1 MAMPPRVTTVLMDI
15 DGTLLDSNAA
25 HAAAWVHALREHG
38 IDTDES
44 QVRPLIGMGADK
56 LLPAVAHVAEDS
68 DQGRA
73 MSRRKSA
80 VFADLLPGLH
90 PTAGARR
97 LVEKLLHSGMEIVIA
112 TSAGRNEVAG
122 LLRQAGVADLIPKR
136 TSSGDVADSK
146 PDPDVVHAALARAGA
161 TPEEAVF
168 VGDTPYDVEA
178 GARAGVG
185 VVAVRCG
192 GYWQDGDLRGAVLIV
207 NDPEELLERWR

>member
-1 MAMPPRVTTVLMDI
+1 M
-15 DGTLLDSNAA
+15 LDSNAA

-44 QVRPLIGMGADK
+44 QVRPLTGMGADK
-56 LLPAVAHVAEDS
+56 LLPTVAH
-68 DQGRA
+68 
-73 MSRRKSA
+73 
-80 VFADLLPGLH
+80 
-90 PTAGARR
+90 
-97 LVEKLLHSGMEIVIA
+97 
-112 TSAGRNEVAG
+112 
-122 LLRQAGVADLIPKR
+122 VADLIPKR
-136 TSSGDVADSK
+136 TSSGDVEDSK

-192 GYWQDGDLRGAVLIV
+192 GYWQDDDSRGAVLIV